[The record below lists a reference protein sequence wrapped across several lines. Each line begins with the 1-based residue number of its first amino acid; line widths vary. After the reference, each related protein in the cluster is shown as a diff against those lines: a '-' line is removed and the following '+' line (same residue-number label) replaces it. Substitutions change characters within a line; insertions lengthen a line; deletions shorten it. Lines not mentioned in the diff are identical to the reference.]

1 MFQGHSIVV
10 LDSKSRI
17 VLPTKFRSKMSPESN
32 NKIVLTRGLNG
43 CLMLYPLDEWE
54 RVKKGLMNFNV
65 FNEKER
71 FFMRQFM
78 MYVHECELDS
88 HNRFLLPSQLI
99 EFAHIKKEI
108 LLLGMLQNIEIWNP
122 EIKSEYDNQNPEP
135 FENVAQSVTEKILN
149 KNIN

>member
-1 MFQGHSIVV
+1 MFQGHSIAV
-10 LDSKSRI
+10 LDAKSRI
-17 VLPTKFRSKMSPESN
+17 VLPGKFRTKMTPEAD

-54 RVKKGLMNFNV
+54 RVKKGLMNYNV

-71 FFMRQFM
+71 YFMRQFM

-99 EFAHIKKEI
+99 EFAHIKKEV
-108 LLLGMLQNIEIWNP
+108 LLLGMLQNVEVWDP
-122 EIKSEYDNQNPEP
+122 ERKAEYDKQNPEP
-135 FENVAQSVTEKILN
+135 FESVAQAVTEKILN
-149 KNIN
+149 KSIS

>member
-54 RVKKGLMNFNV
+54 RVKIGLMKYNV
-65 FNEKER
+65 FDEEER
-71 FFMRQFM
+71 SFMRQFM
-78 MYVHECELDS
+78 MYVHECDLDS

-99 EFAHIKKEI
+99 EFAHIKKDV

-122 EIKSEYDNQNPEP
+122 ELKSEYENRNPET
-135 FENVAQSVTEKILN
+135 FESVAQKVTEKFLN
-149 KNIN
+149 KSNN

>member
-1 MFQGHSIVV
+1 M
-10 LDSKSRI
+10 LDAKSRI
-17 VLPTKFRSKMSPESN
+17 VLPGKFRSKMTPEAD

-65 FNEKER
+65 FNDRER
-71 FFMRQFM
+71 YFMRQFM

-99 EFAHIKKEI
+99 DFAQIKKEV
-108 LLLGMLQNIEIWNP
+108 LLLGMLQNIEVWNP
-122 EIKSEYDNQNPEP
+122 ESKAEYDKQNPEP
-135 FENVAQSVTEKILN
+135 FESVAQAVTEKILN
-149 KNIN
+149 KNIL